1 MQAQHFVDE
10 GAVQAKTVLKDPAT
24 CLVDIILDWCSVLT
38 LLSLAVIHVTHSP
51 HDVHVCLLDVATQAG
66 ALGKITNA
74 HKQDS
79 EAMVS
84 FIGVWIDCDS
94 LLGVVG

>member
-10 GAVQAKTVLKDPAT
+10 GAVQAKTVLKDPVT
-24 CLVDIILDWCSVLT
+24 CLVDIILDWLGVLT
-38 LLSLAVIHVTHSP
+38 LLSLAVIHVTHSS
-51 HDVHVCLLDVATQAG
+51 HNVHVCFLDVAAQVG

-74 HKQDS
+74 HKQDF

-84 FIGVWIDCDS
+84 FIGVWIDFDS